1 MVVGGV
7 TEVVLASAFLFS
19 FAVLAHAATKQ
30 SLGNTTGVQ
39 DTCELIAAA
48 ISSATTAFYPR
59 KSCSSLGLLI
69 PVLTNLTCIK
79 PPLTSLGAIYRRHRA
94 LSCVEYHAVCV

>member
-1 MVVGGV
+1 MVV
-7 TEVVLASAFLFS
+7 LSSAILFS
-19 FAVLAHAATKQ
+19 FAVLAHAATQQ

-48 ISSATTAFYPR
+48 ISSASAVFYPR
-59 KSCSSLGLLI
+59 KSCSSLGLLV

-79 PPLTSLGAIYRRHRA
+79 PPLTSLGGIYRRHRA
-94 LSCVEYHAVCV
+94 LGRVEYHAVCV